1 MKGRSNGAHSDWEFI
16 RAAQIERRECQQ
28 AHDVSIK
35 LELGLD
41 EVRSVILISAV
52 AYEVAEMGQ
61 QVVLAKY
68 VTSWPNAHVQ
78 TFTACLFQ
86 AAVKL
91 TRLVEDCRR
100 DEALIGAQR
109 HQIAS

>member
-1 MKGRSNGAHSDWEFI
+1 MKGRANGARSDWEFI
-16 RAAQIERRECQQ
+16 RAAQIERRECQT
-28 AHDVSIK
+28 AHNVHIE

-41 EVRSVILISAV
+41 EVRSVILITAI

-68 VTSWPNAHVQ
+68 ATTWPNAQVQ

-86 AAVKL
+86 AAVRL
-91 TRLVEDCRR
+91 TRLVEDSRR
-100 DEALIGAQR
+100 DEALVSAKRQ
-109 HQIAS
+109 

>member
-1 MKGRSNGAHSDWEFI
+1 MKGRSNGRLSDWEFI
-16 RAAQIERRECQQ
+16 RATQVECRECQS
-28 AHDVSIK
+28 AHDVAIK

-41 EVRSVILISAV
+41 AVRSVILISAV
-52 AYEVAEMGQ
+52 AYEVAPLGQ

-68 VTSWPNAHVQ
+68 TCSWPNAHVQ

-91 TRLVEDCRR
+91 NRLVEDSRR
-100 DEALIGAQR
+100 DEALVGAKRQ
-109 HQIAS
+109 